1 MGKEGRL
8 LLKHILESSGPH
20 STSFSW
26 LSSSSDEKIFAKMKD
41 GYNACLDEKSLHS
54 IGPQPLIDILRELNH
69 VYSTHSLT
77 GAIYFLM
84 SIGVETPFTLSV
96 GADDKD
102 PDSNVVVLAPPYSF
116 GLPSKQHY
124 NQTTLLDFYKET
136 ARVALEALLE
146 EADDIGAP
154 ISLSSLHLPEIVD
167 VLNRKI
173 FNDMVD
179 YESRIALSA
188 PDPDYVQDVNKTY
201 NIRTLD
207 EVEAYIPAISVKAII
222 GNLTNGIKP
231 SKIIVWSP
239 DYLESL
245 ADIMASQ
252 KHEVIYTYLMWKV
265 IQSYGLEVDSPAVEP
280 LRKFNNKLRGM
291 QPEAKS
297 ERWKTCVDAVD
308 GILPWILS
316 RFFVERTF
324 SEEAKDFGDKIVHDI
339 KNQFV
344 AKLKHSAWMTESV
357 RQLAADK
364 SPDITNAEDLSYY
377 YSNVTIHS
385 DAHFANRLSST
396 RNDIKRTW
404 AKLGHPVDRDEWIMS
419 APTINGYYNAP
430 GNEIVL
436 PAGIMQAPYF
446 YGLTVPSYLSYGV
459 FGAIAGH
466 ELSHAFDPTG
476 ASYDQNGNFTDWWDD
491 STLTA
496 FERKSQCFIKQYE
509 NYTIPTKDG
518 PIAVNGKLTL
528 GENIADAGGVIAA
541 FQAWRENEKR
551 SADLLLPGLANFTKE
566 QIFFLAYGMSWCD
579 KSREEEA
586 IDRIHTDPHSP
597 NALRIKGTTANSRD
611 FRKAFHCA
619 AEEPV
624 CELW

>member
-1 MGKEGRL
+1 M
-8 LLKHILESSGPH
+8 
-20 STSFSW
+20 
-26 LSSSSDEKIFAKMKD
+26 
-41 GYNACLDEKSLHS
+41 
-54 IGPQPLIDILRELNH
+54 
-69 VYSTHSLT
+69 
-77 GAIYFLM
+77 
-84 SIGVETPFTLSV
+84 
-96 GADDKD
+96 
-102 PDSNVVVLAPPYSF
+102 
-116 GLPSKQHY
+116 
-124 NQTTLLDFYKET
+124 
-136 ARVALEALLE
+136 
-146 EADDIGAP
+146 
-154 ISLSSLHLPEIVD
+154 
-167 VLNRKI
+167 
-173 FNDMVD
+173 
-179 YESRIALSA
+179 
-188 PDPDYVQDVNKTY
+188 
-201 NIRTLD
+201 
-207 EVEAYIPAISVKAII
+207 
-222 GNLTNGIKP
+222 
-231 SKIIVWSP
+231 
-239 DYLESL
+239 
-245 ADIMASQ
+245 
-252 KHEVIYTYLMWKV
+252 
-265 IQSYGLEVDSPAVEP
+265 
-280 LRKFNNKLRGM
+280 
-291 QPEAKS
+291 
-297 ERWKTCVDAVD
+297 
-308 GILPWILS
+308 
-316 RFFVERTF
+316 
-324 SEEAKDFGDKIVHDI
+324 
-339 KNQFV
+339 
-344 AKLKHSAWMTESV
+344 
-357 RQLAADK
+357 
-364 SPDITNAEDLSYY
+364 
-377 YSNVTIHS
+377 TIHS